1 MSPMVATY
9 DQPAMSAEAVT
20 DVVTAAIQNASTPWS
35 INYITQIWW
44 DTLVAYQLRL
54 RTVET
59 VDRCLG
65 RLLESASS
73 VGVRQLL
80 LPTTATQNL

>member
-9 DQPAMSAEAVT
+9 DQAPAMSAEAVT
-20 DVVTAAIQNASTPWS
+20 DVVTAAIQKRIYSLVV
-35 INYITQIWW
+35 INITQIWW

-54 RTVET
+54 KAVET

-65 RLLESASS
+65 RLESAA
-73 VGVRQLL
+73 L
-80 LPTTATQNL
+80 